1 MHEQLKV
8 IIVDD
13 EAGARDSLANLLMR
27 VQSEKSIS
35 IIDKCENLASA
46 VDSIRRNKP
55 DLVFLDIQ
63 MPNESGLQILDYFPE
78 VNFQIIF
85 VTAYDSYAI
94 KAFEMNALDYILKPI
109 DRKRLEKSVQKSTR
123 QIDSTRTLSNLK
135 EMISNFKLNKKL
147 TISDASGKQLIPYDE
162 IVALEAKGSYCLIHL
177 VSGSEILSSRNLK
190 FYASQIGEDHRFFR
204 SHKAWLIN
212 LKLVSR
218 IDQTKNLVHL
228 TNKIEA
234 RLTKTK
240 TKEISFAI
248 NNLNE

>member
-1 MHEQLKV
+1 MPKQLKV

-13 EAGARDSLANLLMR
+13 EEGARDSLANLLMR
-27 VQSEKSIS
+27 VQSETSIS

-78 VNFQIIF
+78 ANFQIIF

-94 KAFEMNALDYILKPI
+94 RAFEMNALDYILKPI
-109 DRKRLEKSVQKSTR
+109 DRKRLEKSVQKSIQ
-123 QIDSTRTLSNLK
+123 QIDSVRNLDNLK
-135 EMISNFKLNKKL
+135 KMISNFKLNKKL
-147 TISDASGKQLIPYDE
+147 TISDASGKQMIPYDD
-162 IVALEAKGSYCLIHL
+162 IVALEAKGSYCLIHTIF
-177 VSGSEILSSRNLK
+177 GSEILSSRNLK
-190 FYASQIGEDHRFFR
+190 FYANQIGEDYRFFR
-204 SHKAWLIN
+204 SHKAWLVN
-212 LKLVSR
+212 LKLISG
-218 IDQTKNLVHL
+218 IDQVRNIVHL

-240 TKEISFAI
+240 TKQISEAI
-248 NNLNE
+248 VKLGD

>member
-1 MHEQLKV
+1 MPKQLKV

-13 EAGARDSLANLLMR
+13 EEGARDSLANLLMR
-27 VQSEKSIS
+27 VQSETSIS

-94 KAFEMNALDYILKPI
+94 RAFEMNALDYILKPI
-109 DRKRLEKSVQKSTR
+109 DRKRLEKSVQKSIQ
-123 QIDSTRTLSNLK
+123 QIDSAQNLDRLK
-135 EMISNFKLNKKL
+135 KMISSLKLNKKL
-147 TISDASGKQLIPYDE
+147 TVSDSSGKQMIPYDD
-162 IVALEAKGSYCLIHL
+162 IVALEAKGSYCLIHTIF
-177 VSGSEILSSRNLK
+177 GSEVLSSRNLK
-190 FYASQIGEDHRFFR
+190 FYANQIGDDHRFFR
-204 SHKAWLIN
+204 SHKAWLVN
-212 LKLVSR
+212 LKLISG
-218 IDQTKNLVHL
+218 IDQVRNIVHL

-240 TKEISFAI
+240 TKQISEAI
-248 NNLNE
+248 VKLGD